1 MSTATLLR
9 PVTDADI
16 SRLVTLNN
24 SAIPAVPDT
33 PAVAMAELVDVASLA
48 LVAVDPEAPAVP
60 LGFVVALEGG
70 EDWPG
75 ENYAWFE
82 ERGLDHLYVD
92 RIVVGEGARGRG
104 IGKLFYDA
112 VFDAAR
118 TAGHEVV
125 TCEVNLNPPN
135 PGSMRFHGRL
145 GFEERGQQLTKGGD
159 VLVAKL
165 AADVVDSEH
174 DRAATNLAAKQ
185 RAAASRATTTGE
197 SVPGPASRR
206 ATADRTRPAITRV

>member
-1 MSTATLLR
+1 MPLATLLR
-9 PVTDADI
+9 PATDADI
-16 SRLVTLNN
+16 SHLVCLNN
-24 SAIPAVPDT
+24 AAVPAVPDT
-33 PAVAMAELVDVASLA
+33 PADDMSELLGASSLA
-48 LVAVDPEAPAVP
+48 LVAIDPETPADP

-70 EDWPG
+70 EDWSG
-75 ENYAWFE
+75 ENYTWFE

-104 IGKLFYDA
+104 IGRLFYDA

-118 TAGHEVV
+118 AAGHDVV

-159 VLVAKL
+159 ILVAKL
-165 AADVVDSEH
+165 AADVREAGP
-174 DRAATNLAAKQ
+174 RPAATPDVAREVAA
-185 RAAASRATTTGE
+185 
-197 SVPGPASRR
+197 P
-206 ATADRTRPAITRV
+206 

>member
-9 PVTDADI
+9 PATDADI
-16 SRLVTLNN
+16 SRLVSLNN
-24 SAIPAVPDT
+24 AAIPAVPDT
-33 PAVAMAELVDVASLA
+33 PADDMTELLDASSLA
-48 LVAVDPEAPAVP
+48 LVAVDPETPADP

-70 EDWPG
+70 EDWSG

-104 IGKLFYDA
+104 IGRLFYDA

-118 TAGHEVV
+118 TAGHDVV

-165 AADVVDSEH
+165 AADVGVQ
-174 DRAATNLAAKQ
+174 APATDAELA
-185 RAAASRATTTGE
+185 
-197 SVPGPASRR
+197 VPA
-206 ATADRTRPAITRV
+206 

>member
-1 MSTATLLR
+1 MSTATVLR
-9 PVTDADI
+9 PATDADI
-16 SRLVTLNN
+16 SHLVTLNN
-24 SAIPAVPDT
+24 ASVPAVPDT
-33 PAVAMAELVDVASLA
+33 PADDMSELLDASSLA
-48 LVAVDPEAPAVP
+48 LVAVDPEAPTDP

-70 EDWPG
+70 EDWAG

-104 IGKLFYDA
+104 IGQLFYDA

-118 TAGHEVV
+118 TAGHDVV

-145 GFEERGQQLTKGGD
+145 GFSERGQQLTKGGD

-165 AADVVDSEH
+165 AADVRDAGT
-174 DRAATNLAAKQ
+174 RPTP
-185 RAAASRATTTGE
+185 AAA
-197 SVPGPASRR
+197 
-206 ATADRTRPAITRV
+206 

>member
-1 MSTATLLR
+1 MSTATVLR
-9 PVTDADI
+9 PATDADI
-16 SRLVTLNN
+16 SYLVTLNN
-24 SAIPAVPDT
+24 ASVPAVPDT
-33 PAVAMAELVDVASLA
+33 PADDMSELLDASSLA
-48 LVAVDPEAPAVP
+48 LVAVDPEAPKDP

-70 EDWPG
+70 ENWAG
-75 ENYAWFE
+75 ENYVWFE

-104 IGKLFYDA
+104 IGQLFYDA

-145 GFEERGQQLTKGGD
+145 GFSERGQQLTKGGD

-165 AADVVDSEH
+165 AADVRDAGS
-174 DRAATNLAAKQ
+174 RRT
-185 RAAASRATTTGE
+185 AAAA
-197 SVPGPASRR
+197 
-206 ATADRTRPAITRV
+206 